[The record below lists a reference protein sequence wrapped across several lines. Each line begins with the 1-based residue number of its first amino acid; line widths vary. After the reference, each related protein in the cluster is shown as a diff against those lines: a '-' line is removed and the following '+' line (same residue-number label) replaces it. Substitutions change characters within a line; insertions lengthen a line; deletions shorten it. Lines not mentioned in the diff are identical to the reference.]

1 MGRREL
7 DPPNQFIQP
16 STGAMSSSTVTI
28 NSFRRSI
35 SHAEVMQMRTS
46 ATDSATI
53 RQGRAT
59 WTPRIVRSKTTGL
72 PNQAEYEGEKRLA
85 SSFIILIVLPILI
98 ATPISVRSRNSSAQ
112 DYGSLVEGTD
122 SKSSSELN
130 TRAIAITR
138 LELWVGLIYDASL
151 GFREE

>member
-1 MGRREL
+1 
-7 DPPNQFIQP
+7 
-16 STGAMSSSTVTI
+16 
-28 NSFRRSI
+28 
-35 SHAEVMQMRTS
+35 MRTS

-72 PNQAEYEGEKRLA
+72 PSQAEYEGEKRLA
-85 SSFIILIVLPILI
+85 SSFVIVIVLPILI
-98 ATPISVRSRNSSAQ
+98 ATPISARSRDSSAQ

>member
-1 MGRREL
+1 
-7 DPPNQFIQP
+7 
-16 STGAMSSSTVTI
+16 
-28 NSFRRSI
+28 
-35 SHAEVMQMRTS
+35 MRTS

-53 RQGRAT
+53 RQGTAT

-72 PNQAEYEGEKRLA
+72 PSQAEYEGEKRLA

-98 ATPISVRSRNSSAQ
+98 ATPISARSRNSSAQ
-112 DYGSLVEGTD
+112 DYDSFVEGTD